1 MRLKVLERFLDF
13 QFSGLHAQGLG
24 VDSWM
29 KFRIKII
36 SSSIINN
43 IIRISSRVFKYPGLL
58 FRRVG
63 IVDKIQE

>member
-1 MRLKVLERFLDF
+1 MLERFLDF

-36 SSSIINN
+36 SSRIINN
-43 IIRISSRVFKYPGLL
+43 IIRISSRVFLVYFSGEL
-58 FRRVG
+58 V
-63 IVDKIQE
+63 